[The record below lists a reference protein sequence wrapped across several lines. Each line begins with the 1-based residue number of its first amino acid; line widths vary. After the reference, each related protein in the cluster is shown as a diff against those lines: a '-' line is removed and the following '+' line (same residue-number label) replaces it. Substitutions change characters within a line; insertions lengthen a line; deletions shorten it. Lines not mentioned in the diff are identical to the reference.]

1 MEHNTN
7 ENTEFK
13 PEESKF
19 YNDFIK
25 PNLPKNKK
33 EWVSYIMII
42 LIVVTLG
49 LVAVNQYMAISYK
62 AVLIL
67 NPCQLCED
75 FQRDLKT
82 NAFATG
88 GINLSNILS
97 NSSAG

>member
-1 MEHNTN
+1 MGHTRAKT
-7 ENTEFK
+7 TEFDIK
-13 PEESKF
+13 ESKF

-25 PNLPKNKK
+25 PNLPKNRK

-62 AVLIL
+62 AILIL

-75 FQRDLKT
+75 FQINLKR
-82 NAFATG
+82 NSFAPR
-88 GINLSNILS
+88 GINLSNLIS
-97 NSSAG
+97 NSSMG